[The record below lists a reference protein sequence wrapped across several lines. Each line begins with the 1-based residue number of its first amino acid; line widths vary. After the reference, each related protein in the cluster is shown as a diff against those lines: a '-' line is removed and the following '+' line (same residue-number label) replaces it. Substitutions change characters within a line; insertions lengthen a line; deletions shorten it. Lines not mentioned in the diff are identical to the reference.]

1 MMVGKT
7 NLKILIYDSDFYG
20 LYAINSY
27 LAWDRRTR
35 VVGMAHTV
43 DDIFDWVDE
52 HIEAEWPDVA
62 LLDTYGF
69 TTPRDMAML
78 VYQVRERI
86 PDVQVIV
93 LEREPSLDMAL
104 AILNAGAG
112 AYFMRDDVGLQ
123 IAWAIVWAQQPE
135 FAISKSIQDVIP
147 EDIDDERLAK
157 SILLPEKRHY
167 PELTDRI
174 REAIQLCVVE
184 GMSADLAADEMG
196 VSTHTIRSYVKEG
209 YRILES
215 YDEDQEYPAEMSAQ
229 ERAFMRFTALQDEVQ
244 VEEVIEQDAEQDVE
258 DETEADAWEGGD

>member
-1 MMVGKT
+1 MVGKT
-7 NLKILIYDSDFYG
+7 NLKVLLYDSDFYG

-43 DDIFDWVDE
+43 DDIFEWVDE
-52 HIEAEWPDVA
+52 HIEAEWPDVV
-62 LLDTYGF
+62 LLDTYGL
-69 TTPRDMAML
+69 TVPNDMALL

-93 LEREPSLDMAL
+93 LEREPTVQMAM
-104 AILNAGAG
+104 AILDAGAA
-112 AYFMRDDVGLQ
+112 AYFVRDDVGLQ
-123 IAWAIVWAQQPE
+123 IAWAIVWAQRPE
-135 FAISKSIQDVIP
+135 FAISGSVSSAIAV
-147 EDIDDERLAK
+147 DIHDERLQQAVV
-157 SILLPEKRHY
+157 LPEKRHY

-215 YDEDQEYPAEMSAQ
+215 YDDDQEYPPEMSAQ
-229 ERAFMRFTALQDEVQ
+229 ERAFMRFTAIQDEVQ
-244 VEEVIEQDAEQDVE
+244 IETVIDPEIDE
-258 DETEADAWEGGD
+258 DADAWEGAE

>member
-1 MMVGKT
+1 MVGKT
-7 NLKILIYDSDFYG
+7 NLKVLIYDTDFYG

-43 DDIFDWVDE
+43 DDIFEWVDE

-62 LLDTYGF
+62 LLDTYGLSV
-69 TTPRDMAML
+69 PNDMALL

-86 PDVQVIV
+86 PDVQVMV

-104 AILNAGAG
+104 AILDAGAS

-123 IAWAIVWAQQPE
+123 IAWAIVWAQRPE
-135 FAISKSIQDVIP
+135 FAISKSIRTIIP
-147 EDIDDERLAK
+147 ADINDDRLRHA
-157 SILLPEKRHY
+157 ILLPEKRLY
-167 PELTDRI
+167 LELTDRI

-215 YDEDQEYPAEMSAQ
+215 YDEDQEYPPEMSAQ
-229 ERAFMRFTALQDEVQ
+229 ERAFMRFTALQDDDPVDDV
-244 VEEVIEQDAEQDVE
+244 VEPEGE
-258 DETEADAWEGGD
+258 DESDAWEGGK